1 MDGVVVVVVVGN
13 VVDGLSSK
21 VVVVVFCDVVGTK
34 AGAFADS
41 CRSWKLPLSSNSLR
55 GSWCLGIKSAVLPQL
70 VVHCVLSPSSP
81 LLLLLN
87 TCSTAHP

>member
-34 AGAFADS
+34 AGAHVEVS
-41 CRSWKLPLSSNSLR
+41 
-55 GSWCLGIKSAVLPQL
+55 
-70 VVHCVLSPSSP
+70 
-81 LLLLLN
+81 
-87 TCSTAHP
+87 